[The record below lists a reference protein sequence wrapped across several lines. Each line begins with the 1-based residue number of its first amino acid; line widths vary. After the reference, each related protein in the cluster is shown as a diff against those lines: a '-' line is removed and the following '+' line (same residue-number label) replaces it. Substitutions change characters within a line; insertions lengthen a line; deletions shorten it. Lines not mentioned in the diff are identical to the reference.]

1 MLKYLR
7 CCAALPDAKF
17 CVSLGNIKT
26 HLAGREGGKAQGK
39 GSERARTFILGHIN
53 TYYRLFELVNEA
65 ASAACDLLL
74 FGQAFPWRFL
84 FLSLRVC
91 VCVKIDFLL
100 SKKAKKVKNNKSL
113 NTHTRL
119 WTGFDKRRAQKEN
132 SVAWVVGIRN
142 IRIVD
147 EERQGRGNTKED
159 SKPPINGY
167 TSLLVRVNLSWL
179 KHLHSGNEK
188 KTAATATAV
197 AAEHE
202 AIAEIDVCF

>member
-26 HLAGREGGKAQGK
+26 HLAGREGGSGKAQGA

-65 ASAACDLLL
+65 ASAAAAAARDLLL
-74 FGQAFPWRFL
+74 FGQAFPCRFL
-84 FLSLRVC
+84 FLSLCVC
-91 VCVKIDFLL
+91 VCVWVKIDFLL

-119 WTGFDKRRAQKEN
+119 
-132 SVAWVVGIRN
+132 
-142 IRIVD
+142 
-147 EERQGRGNTKED
+147 
-159 SKPPINGY
+159 
-167 TSLLVRVNLSWL
+167 
-179 KHLHSGNEK
+179 
-188 KTAATATAV
+188 
-197 AAEHE
+197 
-202 AIAEIDVCF
+202 